1 MADSAQAE
9 LRPQG
14 RRPAPA
20 VAALPTRR
28 ARSVDGASLA
38 GLVAAFVLVA
48 AAAAS
53 GGTIGSFFD
62 LPSMAIVV
70 GGTFAVTTISFSLS
84 EVMRA
89 QPAMLQAVFGSAPDP
104 QSAARLVLRLADA
117 ARRRGLLALQTLPA
131 GIDPFLARAVALVV
145 DGTKPEEAERIIG
158 YDRAAAAAR
167 QSKSVAVLR
176 RAAEVAPAMGLIG
189 TLVGLVQMLG
199 TLNDPGNI
207 GPSMAL
213 ALVTTL
219 YGALLANM
227 IFAPIATKLERNA
240 AVEDMTR
247 NIYALGVL
255 SIARQENP
263 RRLELLLNTVLPP
276 ESRLRFFD

>member
-1 MADSAQAE
+1 MADTAQGE
-9 LRPQG
+9 LRAPGG
-14 RRPAPA
+14 RAVPPISAPA
-20 VAALPTRR
+20 RRTR
-28 ARSVDGASLA
+28 SIDGASLL

-48 AAAAS
+48 AAALA
-53 GGTIGSFFD
+53 GGAIGSFFD
-62 LPSMAIVV
+62 LPSMLIVI
-70 GGTFAVTTISFSLS
+70 GGTFAVTTISFSIG
-84 EVMRA
+84 EVMQA
-89 QPAMLQAVFGSAPDP
+89 QPAMLRSVFGIAADP
-104 QSAARLVLRLADA
+104 QAAARLVLRLADA
-117 ARRRGLLALQTLPA
+117 ARRRGLLALQTLPR
-131 GIDPFLARAVALVV
+131 GIDPFLARAVALIV
-145 DGTKPEEAERIIG
+145 DGTPPDEAERIIG

-167 QSKSVAVLR
+167 QTKSVAVLR

-199 TLNDPGNI
+199 NLNDPGNI

-227 IFAPIATKLERNA
+227 VFAPIATKLERNA

-247 NIYALGVL
+247 HIYALGVM